1 MKKRL
6 LTLLVAMIMVLSL
19 VACGKPATVE
29 EYYSQ
34 PVLKEALDAQMEE
47 LKASYEGVYSDLGYT
62 VEGNTFGYYYQYA
75 VQIEDVEEA
84 KKVVAAS
91 LTEEMMA
98 DIVADVSAECGVT
111 DITLKYTFYNADG
124 TLIYEDT
131 YPQ

>member
-6 LTLLVAMIMVLSL
+6 LTLLVAMIMVFSL

-34 PVLKEALDAQMEE
+34 PVIKEALDSQMEE
-47 LKASYEGVYSDLGYT
+47 LKASYEGVYSDLGYKL
-62 VEGNTFGYYYQYA
+62 EGNTFIYYYQYA
-75 VQIEDVEEA
+75 VQIEEVEEA
-84 KKVVAAS
+84 KKIVADS

-98 DIVADVSAECGVT
+98 GIVADVSSECGIEDV
-111 DITLKYTFYNADG
+111 TLKYSFYNADG
-124 TLIYEDT
+124 SLIYEDT